1 MAEKF
6 YEKFQKNDRVVK
18 AKNER
23 KAYNKERNEYFEKKR
38 EGRLEQGRIS
48 AKDEKY
54 SEGQGRQS
62 FKNTELDAKILK
74 SEKLFLLERLPRDSR
89 NVLENFDNI
98 VQGVRP
104 LNSRQFQQLPK
115 DIRALSHL
123 LTDERE
129 NRRSGYMNANEELS
143 AYVRYFTWWNLVRLT
158 RVFASLKDQAFNLKD
173 DDYCLDIGSGPLTA
187 VIALWLSR
195 PELREKKLTWYCM
208 DLSSSTM
215 ALGED
220 LYLSVASK
228 TPPKNPDSLPHWNII
243 RIKGSCGTEI
253 RNKAALV
260 VSANMFNEIQQKA
273 GANEGPENLA
283 DSQIGEL
290 KKYTLQ
296 ERSAFFI
303 AEPGMPQ
310 AAHFVS
316 LMRDRFISSGYS
328 ISSPCPHA
336 ENCPMSGKHARYG
349 GSAKWCNF
357 DFSTEDAP
365 ARLLKLSSEAG
376 LPKDRAV
383 ISFVYAKKSQ
393 EDQRFE
399 KSGSPLAE
407 NAAGGYKKGPFDS
420 EKLLVRIASDMI
432 RLPGRREGYYACSSE
447 GPLLVINSRGKK
459 IESGDLLELE
469 KTPLPT
475 VGRKGEAGGKKSER
489 DGAAG
494 GRAWNEKTGAGK
506 NALGGDSFEERRDK
520 KTGALEIKI

>member
-23 KAYNKERNEYFEKKR
+23 KAYNKERNEFFEKKR
-38 EGRLEQGRIS
+38 EGRLEETRTS
-48 AKDEKY
+48 AKEK
-54 SEGQGRQS
+54 STEGQSRP
-62 FKNTELDAKILK
+62 FWKNEELDAKILK
-74 SEKLFLLERLPRDSR
+74 NEKLFLLERLPKDSR
-89 NVLENFDNI
+89 NLLENFDNI

-158 RVFASLKDQAFNLKD
+158 RVFASLKSDAFNLKD
-173 DDYCLDIGSGPLTA
+173 EDYCLDIGSGPLTA

-228 TPPKNPDSLPHWNII
+228 TLPKNPESLPHWNII

-260 VSANMFNEIQQKA
+260 VSANMFNEIEQKA
-273 GANEGPENLA
+273 SGKDGAENLA
-283 DSQIGEL
+283 DSQIAEL
-290 KKYTLQ
+290 KKYALD

-316 LMRDRFISSGYS
+316 LMRDRFISKGYN
-328 ISSPCPHA
+328 IQSPCPHA
-336 ENCPMSGKHARYG
+336 ESCPMSGKHARYG

-357 DFSTEDAP
+357 DFSTQDAP
-365 ARLLKLSSEAG
+365 SRLLKLSIQAG
-376 LPKDRAV
+376 LPKERAV

-393 EDQRFE
+393 DDQKFE
-399 KSGSPLAE
+399 NSGSSKAE
-407 NAAGGYKKGPFDS
+407 NAAGGYDGYKKGSFDT
-420 EKLLVRIASDMI
+420 EKLLVRIASDPI
-432 RLPGRREGYYACSSE
+432 RLPGRGEGFYACSSQ
-447 GPLLVINSRGKK
+447 GLLLVINSSGKN
-459 IESGDLLELE
+459 IESGDLLEVE
-469 KTPLPT
+469 KASLAY
-475 VGRKGEAGGKKSER
+475 G
-489 DGAAG
+489 
-494 GRAWNEKTGAGK
+494 GK
-506 NALGGDSFEERRDK
+506 NASSGDFFEERRDK
-520 KTGALEIKI
+520 KTGALEIRV